1 MNTKITNI
9 EQFIEKNFD
18 SNSSDYIVIEA
29 KILNSFINRLV
40 NDHGFSIV
48 SVFDGE
54 ELNPIVDNDR
64 FKALDYIFSVD
75 DCTLNLKSAN
85 GEKANLYLVLGNGDA
100 TTIADS
106 NVLSEELESLINKVF
121 AESVKTH
128 SKELYDLNW
137 SGYIS

>member
-9 EQFIEKNFD
+9 EQFIENNFD
-18 SNSSDYIVIEA
+18 SNSSEYIVIEA

-40 NDHGFSIV
+40 TNYDFTIV

-54 ELNPIVDNDR
+54 YFHPIKDNNR
-64 FKALDYIFSVD
+64 FKTLEHIFSVD
-75 DCTLNLKSAN
+75 DCTLSLKSAS

-106 NVLSEELESLINKVF
+106 NVLSDELESLINKTF
-121 AESVKTH
+121 GECVKTH
-128 SKELYDLNW
+128 STELYELNW
-137 SGYIS
+137 SGYTN